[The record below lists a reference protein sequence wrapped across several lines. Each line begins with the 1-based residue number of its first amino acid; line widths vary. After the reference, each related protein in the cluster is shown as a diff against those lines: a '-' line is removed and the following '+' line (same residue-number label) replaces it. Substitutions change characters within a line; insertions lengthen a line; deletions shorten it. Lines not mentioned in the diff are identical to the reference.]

1 MPARS
6 TTHIQALVN
15 FAEAI
20 HNSAGNRLQNSTPL
34 EALANHLG
42 MSIQDHKFLRI
53 LTWIIAFCREAVDT
67 IESSSLSEKNKGTA
81 SSNITALFNPF
92 LPPFSGKVGTWYNS
106 SLSATNQS
114 YFDLLSDAIVDQFPI
129 YIPDQETIDEHK
141 SSLRDILVEME
152 KMNLPKW
159 INDDFSQSIEMTI
172 VAIEKIPFLAHRI
185 IQDAHSSIL
194 ARLFSDSTIEN
205 KRFMVKVATAINVVF
220 AAFIMPFEAQEA
232 GNYYYRWIG
241 DSAVS
246 QDQIDACAKPLALP
260 APSNGASLPHL
271 PSQ

>member
-6 TTHIQALVN
+6 TTHIQALVS

-20 HNSAGNRLQNSTPL
+20 HNSAGNRLQNATPL

-53 LTWIIAFCREAVDT
+53 LTWVIAFCREAVDT
-67 IESSSLSEKNKGTA
+67 IESSNLSEKNKKTA

-92 LPPFSGKVGTWYNS
+92 LPPFSGKLGSWYNH

-114 YFDLLSDAIVDQFPI
+114 YFDLLSDTIVDQFPI
-129 YIPDQETIDEHK
+129 YIPDQKTIDKQK
-141 SSLRDILVEME
+141 SSLRELLVEME
-152 KMNLPKW
+152 TIKLPKW

-172 VAIEKIPFLAHRI
+172 IAMEKIPFLAHRI
-185 IQDAHSSIL
+185 IQDAHSTIL
-194 ARLFSDSTIEN
+194 ARLFSASTIEN

-220 AAFIMPFEAQEA
+220 AAFIMPFEAQQA
-232 GNYYYRWIG
+232 GNYYYQWIG

-260 APSNGASLPHL
+260 APNGNPALPQ
-271 PSQ
+271 PSSQ